1 MRLKLSALSPL
12 LCLVVV
18 LQLSACGNKGDLFLV
33 PDEITQ
39 QDLLRL
45 EQALEVENVQTDVTD
60 TSKEDDDI
68 DEVKK
73 DKTPDTPSS

>member
-1 MRLKLSALSPL
+1 MTLRLQTLSPH
-12 LCLVVV
+12 LCLVVA
-18 LQLSACGNKGDLFLV
+18 LLLSACGNKGELFLV

-45 EQALEVENVQTDVTD
+45 EQALEAETALKDEAINE
-60 TSKEDDDI
+60 EDK

-73 DKTPDTPSS
+73 DKTENASSN

>member
-1 MRLKLSALSPL
+1 MTLRLQTLSPL
-12 LCLVVV
+12 LCLVVA
-18 LQLSACGNKGDLFLV
+18 LLLSACGNKGELFLV

-45 EQALEVENVQTDVTD
+45 EQALEAETALKDEAINE
-60 TSKEDDDI
+60 EDK

-73 DKTPDTPSS
+73 DKTENASSN